1 MRRNFMK
8 KKLALIFIMGAVAAG
23 ASACGNKTSDDV
35 TSESSTSE
43 ETSESEA
50 SEVEKVSDREDYVGI
65 QDLDIDEYVT
75 LNDYANMKVTAE
87 KPATDDAAIESYIN
101 ENLLVG
107 NITDRAVQEGD
118 IANIDYVGK
127 KDGEAF
133 DGGTAEGYDLT
144 IGSNTFIDGFEDGL
158 IGVMP
163 GETVDLNLT
172 FPENYSSSDLAGQD
186 VVFTVTVNSIQ
197 GSAEYATVTVEDM
210 EKMGLEYKSL
220 EELWEAGKSDVEE
233 EAQMT
238 FNSNAQSA
246 IVDKLMEEC
255 TVNNIPD
262 YLIEEQAQN
271 YNLYVESMA
280 QSWYGVDLETFVS
293 GMYGMTIDEFNEEVN
308 DMCQEMV
315 EQYLVM
321 EAVARAEGIEMTEDM
336 VNEQAAEEATQYG
349 YESAESFLDEIGFT
363 TYRMSLVQDKVIE
376 RLMELINVEEET
388 EAVEASVEEET
399 EAEEETAAVEETLTE
414 EETVAE

>member
-1 MRRNFMK
+1 MK

-23 ASACGNKTSDDV
+23 ASACGNNTSDDV

-233 EAQMT
+233 EAQTT

-388 EAVEASVEEET
+388 EAVEASVEEKT

>member
-1 MRRNFMK
+1 MK
-8 KKLALIFIMGAVAAG
+8 KKLALIFIMGAVAVG
-23 ASACGNKTSDDV
+23 ASACGNNTSDDV

-233 EAQMT
+233 EAQTT

>member
-1 MRRNFMK
+1 MK

>member
-1 MRRNFMK
+1 MK

-23 ASACGNKTSDDV
+23 ASACGNNTSDDV

-233 EAQMT
+233 EAQTT